1 MKKVIRQI
9 AVILLTALV
18 AIGAYEFY
26 WRWTDSTYF
35 HREHLRNCISTYE
48 EYEEILNAA
57 LPGLRDLDTPRITRR
72 MILDPISAYVSG
84 ESADAK
90 VIDIPLNSIGDFYRH
105 TYSYGLIWAA
115 DYDRLLAQYPEMI
128 LVSLADGW
136 CAYVITRH
144 Q

>member
-18 AIGAYEFY
+18 AIAAYEFY
-26 WRWTDSTYF
+26 WRWTDATYF
-35 HREHLRNCISTYE
+35 HREHLRSCISTYE
-48 EYEEILNAA
+48 EYAEVLNAA

-90 VIDIPLNSIGDFYRH
+90 VIDIPLSSIGDFYRH
-105 TYSYGLIWAA
+105 TYSYGLIWAT
-115 DYDRLLAQYPEMI
+115 DYDHLLAQYPEMI
-128 LVSLADGW
+128 LISLADGG